1 MRWILSYLGG
11 YKEEEEAL
19 SVMHVHLCVV
29 IVLGLDY
36 ILPSTCTLS
45 EESARNQAKESA
57 RPSEGLSVYADSSD
71 TEEVSGR
78 GWATLLEH
86 WQPSTPS
93 TLGMKNDVGLAKE
106 SAFMLIVLLL
116 ILRKFLVVAG
126 NTDKTIRWPI
136 AIISRDGN
144 LML

>member
-11 YKEEEEAL
+11 YEEEAL

-78 GWATLLEH
+78 GWLLYL
-86 WQPSTPS
+86 STDS
-93 TLGMKNDVGLAKE
+93 HQLHQLWV
-106 SAFMLIVLLL
+106 
-116 ILRKFLVVAG
+116 
-126 NTDKTIRWPI
+126 
-136 AIISRDGN
+136 
-144 LML
+144 